1 MQVHPHFYTYLLCLV
16 IINNYLC
23 RLKMLNNA
31 LPPKKE
37 VSSIIHFLKK
47 GEYAI
52 QRISST
58 LYSQI
63 KSINT

>member
-37 VSSIIHFLKK
+37 VSSIIHFLKN
-47 GEYAI
+47 GEYKNE
-52 QRISST
+52 RKKKKKTSFFV
-58 LYSQI
+58 
-63 KSINT
+63 

>member
-1 MQVHPHFYTYLLCLV
+1 
-16 IINNYLC
+16 
-23 RLKMLNNA
+23 MLNNA

-52 QRISST
+52 QRIFST

-63 KSINT
+63 KKQLYLTN

>member
-1 MQVHPHFYTYLLCLV
+1 
-16 IINNYLC
+16 
-23 RLKMLNNA
+23 MLNNA
-31 LPPKKE
+31 LPSKKE

-47 GEYAI
+47 GEHAI

-63 KSINT
+63 KKQLYLTN